1 MNIIAKLTF
10 RHLKSNLKRT
20 VVTLIGIII
29 SVAMV
34 AAVFTS
40 AISFVNF
47 MKETSIVYGGN
58 WHTSYES
65 VSLENVKPLKED
77 KNIEQYGYGA
87 DIAELNIRPDTQS
100 GRAYTTLKAMDE
112 NYMDIFGIKLAEGR
126 MPQNT
131 SEIVVRRDF
140 IKDNDLKWKVGDKVT
155 IPTINYANNTTGDYV
170 DTQYTICGITDTEN
184 SSTNYNKI
192 ICGVDDTLPDG
203 TVNIIVRYDKL
214 DRHIWD
220 KIDATTKLIGAEK
233 PATNYDLFVYA
244 GVSNDE
250 GLNVALSGF
259 VAIILLLIVA
269 ASVFMIYDSFAVSY
283 QQRAKYLGM
292 LASVGATKSQKR
304 NSIYYESLLL
314 GAIGIPVGL
323 LAGIGGI
330 AITFKAIG
338 PKLVEAVSYS
348 STQELPITVHVN
360 WMVVLGT
367 VIISAVTIM
376 VSAYIPARRASKTTA
391 IDAIRQTNTVKV
403 KNSKKL
409 RTSRL
414 TEKLF
419 GCEGSLAAKNFKRNG
434 KRSRNIVFAL
444 SMSIV
449 LFLSVAN
456 FSGIFTGMINTNYDS
471 YPTNVYISLNSK
483 DDAKVVEQQLN
494 KMPNVKDYRGTAIC
508 YNITFDK
515 SKEYLSSEASEYKD
529 LLAEDSMVAVCLD
542 NKSFDEYAAELGTD
556 ASKYHNASK
565 PAAILYNTAELNNID
580 DKKSK
585 TVEMY
590 QDLTGKTIS
599 GFFPGSYDEQN
610 NPINK
615 DWSVKIE
622 NQTTAAP
629 KSGNFDQFYNR
640 VILVMPYDTF
650 FTVFDDGVGAM
661 SYGVITED
669 HKEVMETL
677 DETLN
682 DIGIGFSLNDLTE
695 NANRISAI
703 VTVANVFGYGF
714 IILITLI
721 SVTNIINTISTSM
734 EERRREFAMIKSVGM
749 TPKSF
754 KKSIYLESIYYGLKS
769 IFWGILISF
778 VIDYL
783 MYLTLAQSLDYGYTF
798 RWQYYLIAVVAIFL
812 IIGFALVY
820 SMSKIKNDNIIET
833 LKQDEI

>member
-10 RHLKSNLKRT
+10 RHLKSNVKRT

-34 AAVFTS
+34 ASVFTS
-40 AISFVNF
+40 AISFMNF
-47 MKETSIVYGGN
+47 MAETSIAYGGN

-65 VSLENVKPLKED
+65 VSLENVAPLKED
-77 KNIEQYGYGA
+77 KNIEEYGYGA
-87 DIAELNIRPDTQS
+87 NIAQVNVRPDTQS
-100 GRAYTTLKAMDE
+100 SKSYTVLEAMDE
-112 NYMDIFGIKLAEGR
+112 NMMDIYGIKLAEGR

-131 SEIVVRRDF
+131 REIVVRRDF
-140 IKDNDLKWKVGDKVT
+140 LEDNDLKWKVGDKVT
-155 IPTINYANNTTGDYV
+155 IPTIGYAENATDDYV
-170 DTQYTICGITDTEN
+170 DTQYTVCGITDTEN
-184 SSTNYNKI
+184 SATNYNKV

-203 TVNIIVRYDKL
+203 TVHILVRYHNL
-214 DRHIWD
+214 DRHVWD
-220 KIDATTKLIGAEK
+220 NIKATTKLIGANE
-233 PATNYDLFVYA
+233 PATNYDLFVCA

-409 RTSRL
+409 KTSRL

-456 FSGIFTGMINTNYDS
+456 FSGLFTGAISNTYDD
-471 YPTNVYISLNSK
+471 YPTNVLIMLNDQK
-483 DDAKVVEQQLN
+483 DAKVVEQQLG
-494 KMPNVKDYRGTAIC
+494 KMQNVSDYRGTKTC
-508 YNITFDK
+508 YNISFNKVD
-515 SKEYLSSEASEYKD
+515 EYLTADASNYKD
-529 LLAEDSMVAVCLD
+529 LLKYESFIAVCLD
-542 NKSFDEYAAELGTD
+542 NKSFDEYASEIGTD
-556 ASKYHNASK
+556 PSKYHDASK
-565 PAAILYNTAELNNID
+565 PAAILYNTAQLQNVN
-580 DKKSK
+580 DKKAK
-585 TVEMY
+585 TIEMF

-599 GFFPGSYDEQN
+599 GTFPMSYSEDGKDVE
-610 NPINK
+610 K

-622 NQTTAAP
+622 SQTTAAP
-629 KSGNFDQFYNR
+629 KSGNFEQVYNHA
-640 VILVMPYDTF
+640 ILVMPYDTF
-650 FTVFDDGVGAM
+650 FTVFDDGVGNID
-661 SYGVITED
+661 YGVITKD
-669 HKEVMETL
+669 HKAVFNTL
-677 DETLN
+677 DEELN
-682 DIGIGFSLNDLTE
+682 DKGIGFTLNDLTE
-695 NANRISAI
+695 NANRMNAI

-769 IFWGILISF
+769 IFWGLLISLG
-778 VIDYL
+778 IDYL
-783 MYLTLAQSLDYGYTF
+783 MYSTLARSLDYGYTF

-812 IIGFALVY
+812 IIGFALIY

-833 LKQDEI
+833 LKHDEI

>member
-10 RHLKSNLKRT
+10 RHLKSNIKRT

-40 AISFVNF
+40 AISFMNF
-47 MKETSIVYGGN
+47 MSETTIVYGGN

-65 VSLENVKPLKED
+65 VSLENVAPLKED
-77 KNIEQYGYGA
+77 KNIEEYGYGA
-87 DIAELNIRPDTQS
+87 DIAELNVRPDTQS
-100 GRAYTTLKAMDE
+100 SRSYTVLEAMDE
-112 NYMDIFGIKLAEGR
+112 NMMDIYGIKLSEGR

-131 SEIVVRRDF
+131 REIVVRRDF
-140 IKDNDLKWKVGDKVT
+140 IEDNDLKWKVGDKVT
-155 IPTINYANNTTGDYV
+155 IPTINYANNSTGNYV
-170 DTQYTICGITDTEN
+170 DTQYTVCGITDTEN
-184 SSTNYNKI
+184 SATNYNKVL
-192 ICGVDDTLPDG
+192 CGVDDTLPDG
-203 TVNIIVRYDKL
+203 TVHILVRYHKL
-214 DRHIWD
+214 DRHTWD
-220 KIDATTKLIGAEK
+220 NIKATTKLIGANE
-233 PATNYDLFVYA
+233 PATNYDLFVCA
-244 GVSNDE
+244 GISNDE
-250 GLNVALSGF
+250 GLNVALGGF

-292 LASVGATKSQKR
+292 LASVGATKRQKR

-314 GAIGIPVGL
+314 GGIGIPVGL

-348 STQELPITVHVN
+348 STQELPLTVHVN
-360 WMVVLGT
+360 WIVILGT
-367 VIISAVTIM
+367 VIISALTIM

-391 IDAIRQTNTVKV
+391 IEAIRQTNTVKV

-456 FSGIFTGMINTNYDS
+456 FSGLFTGAISNNYDA
-471 YPTNVYISLNSK
+471 YPTNVLIMLNDQK
-483 DDAKVVEQQLN
+483 DAKVVEQQLN
-494 KMPNVKDYRGTAIC
+494 KMPNVTDYRGTKTC
-508 YNITFDK
+508 YNISFSK
-515 SKEYLSSEASEYKD
+515 SNEYLTPEASNYKD
-529 LLAEDSMVAVCLD
+529 VLDQESMIAVCLD
-542 NKSFDEYAAELGTD
+542 NKSFDKYAAEIGSD
-556 ASKYHNASK
+556 PSKYHDASK
-565 PAAILYNTAELNNID
+565 PAAILYNTAQLQNIN
-580 DKKSK
+580 DKKAK
-585 TVEMY
+585 TIEMY
-590 QDLTGKTIS
+590 KDLTGKTIS
-599 GFFPGSYDEQN
+599 GVFPMSYDEQG
-610 NPINK
+610 NPVDK
-615 DWSVKIE
+615 DWTVKIE
-622 NQTTAAP
+622 GQTTAAP
-629 KSGNFDQFYNR
+629 KAGNFEQIYNHA
-640 VILVMPYDTF
+640 ILVMPYDTF
-650 FTVFDDGVGAM
+650 FTVFDDGVGNID
-661 SYGVITED
+661 YNVITKD
-669 HKEVMETL
+669 HKEVMNTL

-695 NANRISAI
+695 NANRMNAI

-754 KKSIYLESIYYGLKS
+754 RKSIYLESIYYGLKS
-769 IFWGILISF
+769 IFWGLLISF
-778 VIDYL
+778 GIDYL
-783 MYLTLAQSLDYGYTF
+783 MYSTLARSLDYGYTF

-812 IIGFALVY
+812 IIGFALIY

-833 LKQDEI
+833 LKHDEI